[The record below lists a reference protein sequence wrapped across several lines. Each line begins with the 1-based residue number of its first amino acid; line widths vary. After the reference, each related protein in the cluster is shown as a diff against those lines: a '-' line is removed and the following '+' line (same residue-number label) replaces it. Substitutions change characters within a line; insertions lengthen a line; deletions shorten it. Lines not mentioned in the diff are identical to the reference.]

1 VRRRGDPACVEV
13 FAELEP
19 WVPWTDDMLSARVS
33 CYGEADSP
41 LLRRALRDLERY
53 RNDATPDEAPT
64 PEEPSDGSISR

>member
-1 VRRRGDPACVEV
+1 
-13 FAELEP
+13 
-19 WVPWTDDMLSARVS
+19 MLSARVS